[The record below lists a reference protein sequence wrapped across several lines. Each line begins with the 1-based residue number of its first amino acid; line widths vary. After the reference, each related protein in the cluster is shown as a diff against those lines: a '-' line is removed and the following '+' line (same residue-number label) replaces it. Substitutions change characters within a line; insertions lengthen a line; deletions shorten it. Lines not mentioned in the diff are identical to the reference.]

1 MYHDSHQLSSRGR
14 ASADLST
21 ALYVISVAA
30 RLVELHPTT
39 LRKYERV
46 GFLEPSRTPGR
57 TRLYSHADIRR
68 LRQIKRLVEERE
80 INLAGV
86 QMALDL
92 TNLLREISVVIA
104 EASDM
109 DALRRRIQSPL
120 RAAFATVGALEE
132 SHSQPSNNQRGR
144 SPADVR

>member
-1 MYHDSHQLSSRGR
+1 MYHDSHQVSAESARR
-14 ASADLST
+14 ARARTSD

-57 TRLYSHADIRR
+57 TRLYSLEDIHR
-68 LRQIKRLVEERE
+68 LQQIKRLVEERE
-80 INLAGV
+80 MNLAGV

-92 TNLLREISVVIA
+92 TELLSDLSIA
-104 EASDM
+104 IEQAHDLAS
-109 DALRRRIQSPL
+109 LRRRVAAPL
-120 RAAFATVGALEE
+120 RAAFATLGAL
-132 SHSQPSNNQRGR
+132 
-144 SPADVR
+144 D

>member
-1 MYHDSHQLSSRGR
+1 MYRDPHQVSSAVSRQAHD
-14 ASADLST
+14 

-57 TRLYSHADIRR
+57 TRLYSLEDIHR

-80 INLAGV
+80 MNLAGV

-92 TNLLREISVVIA
+92 TELLGEISTALEQAQDVA
-104 EASDM
+104 
-109 DALRRRIQSPL
+109 ALRRRLQAPL
-120 RAAFATVGALEE
+120 RAAFATLGAME
-132 SHSQPSNNQRGR
+132 
-144 SPADVR
+144 

>member
-1 MYHDSHQLSSRGR
+1 MYRDPHQVSENSAHSRSAR
-14 ASADLST
+14 APD

-57 TRLYSHADIRR
+57 TRLYSHDDIRR
-68 LRQIKRLVEERE
+68 LRQIKHLVDERE
-80 INLAGV
+80 MNLAGV

-92 TNLLREISVVIA
+92 TTLLSEISNAIDQTHDVV
-104 EASDM
+104 S
-109 DALRRRIQSPL
+109 LRRRVQAAL
-120 RAAFATVGALEE
+120 RAAFATLGA
-132 SHSQPSNNQRGR
+132 
-144 SPADVR
+144 AD

>member
-1 MYHDSHQLSSRGR
+1 MYRDTHQVSLTAARQAR
-14 ASADLST
+14 ARATD

-57 TRLYSHADIRR
+57 TRLYSHHDIRR
-68 LRQIKRLVEERE
+68 LRQIKYLVEERE
-80 INLAGV
+80 MNLAGV

-92 TNLLREISVVIA
+92 TDLLSEISDAIDQTQ
-104 EASDM
+104 DM
-109 DALRRRIQSPL
+109 VSLRRRVQ
-120 RAAFATVGALEE
+120 
-132 SHSQPSNNQRGR
+132 
-144 SPADVR
+144 

>member
-1 MYHDSHQLSSRGR
+1 MIDIT
-14 ASADLST
+14 A

-68 LRQIKRLVEERE
+68 LRQIKHLVDERE

-92 TNLLREISVVIA
+92 TSLLREITTQLDQAQDV
-104 EASDM
+104 E
-109 DALRRRIQSPL
+109 ALRRRVHAPL
-120 RAAFATVGALEE
+120 REAFATLGALE
-132 SHSQPSNNQRGR
+132 
-144 SPADVR
+144 

>member
-1 MYHDSHQLSSRGR
+1 MYRESNQVSTSRR
-14 ASADLST
+14 VARSD

-57 TRLYSHADIRR
+57 TRLYSRKDIRR
-68 LRQIKRLVEERE
+68 LQQIKRLVEERE

-92 TNLLREISVVIA
+92 TDRLSQILDA
-104 EASDM
+104 LDHAQDL
-109 DALRRRIQSPL
+109 DALRQRIQAPL
-120 RAAFATVGALEE
+120 REAFATLGVL
-132 SHSQPSNNQRGR
+132 
-144 SPADVR
+144 D

>member
-1 MYHDSHQLSSRGR
+1 MYRNSRQVSVGAAARRVHSGSTLS
-14 ASADLST
+14 D

-57 TRLYSHADIRR
+57 TRLYSGRDIQR

-80 INLAGV
+80 MNLAGV

-92 TNLLREISVVIA
+92 TDRLRDVLDVLDQAHDLDTLRPRLQGPLRE
-104 EASDM
+104 
-109 DALRRRIQSPL
+109 
-120 RAAFATVGALEE
+120 AFAVLGVLE
-132 SHSQPSNNQRGR
+132 
-144 SPADVR
+144 

>member
-1 MYHDSHQLSSRGR
+1 MYRDPHQVSEGSARHARAR
-14 ASADLST
+14 ASD

-57 TRLYSHADIRR
+57 TRLYSHEDIRR
-68 LRQIKRLVEERE
+68 LRQIKHLVDERE
-80 INLAGV
+80 MNLAGV

-92 TNLLREISVVIA
+92 TEVLSELANAIEQAHDLVSLRHN
-104 EASDM
+104 
-109 DALRRRIQSPL
+109 IQGAL
-120 RAAFATVGALEE
+120 RAAFATLGALE
-132 SHSQPSNNQRGR
+132 
-144 SPADVR
+144 

>member
-1 MYHDSHQLSSRGR
+1 MYREPHQVSSAATRE
-14 ASADLST
+14 AHA

-57 TRLYSHADIRR
+57 TRLYSLEDIHR

-80 INLAGV
+80 MNLAGV

-92 TNLLREISVVIA
+92 TEVLTELVSAVEQ
-104 EASDM
+104 ASDV
-109 DALRRRIQSPL
+109 ASLRHRIKTRVQ
-120 RAAFATVGALEE
+120 AAFATLGALE
-132 SHSQPSNNQRGR
+132 
-144 SPADVR
+144 

>member
-1 MYHDSHQLSSRGR
+1 MATRIKIQSGR
-14 ASADLST
+14 SAAQVDVSD

-57 TRLYSHADIRR
+57 TRLYSHDDIQR
-68 LRQIKRLVEERE
+68 LQQIKRLVEQRD

-86 QMALDL
+86 ELALQLTAQLKQIAAIVDEAPDL
-92 TNLLREISVVIA
+92 DTLRERVRPR
-104 EASDM
+104 
-109 DALRRRIQSPL
+109 LK
-120 RAAFATVGALEE
+120 AAFEAIGAV
-132 SHSQPSNNQRGR
+132 
-144 SPADVR
+144 A

>member
-1 MYHDSHQLSSRGR
+1 MYRDSHQVSEARR
-14 ASADLST
+14 ARVGGSLDVSA

-57 TRLYSHADIRR
+57 TRLYSHEDIRR
-68 LRQIKRLVEERE
+68 LRQIKHLVEERE
-80 INLAGV
+80 MNLAGV

-92 TNLLREISVVIA
+92 TDLLSEIATAI
-104 EASDM
+104 E
-109 DALRRRIQSPL
+109 QS
-120 RAAFATVGALEE
+120 
-132 SHSQPSNNQRGR
+132 Q
-144 SPADVR
+144 D

>member
-1 MYHDSHQLSSRGR
+1 MYRDSHQVSGTQRSRAG
-14 ASADLST
+14 AAVDVT
-21 ALYVISVAA
+21 AALYVISVAA

-92 TNLLREISVVIA
+92 TALLREITSQIDH
-104 EASDM
+104 ASDV
-109 DALRRRIQSPL
+109 DSLRRGLQAPMRE
-120 RAAFATVGALEE
+120 AFATLGAL
-132 SHSQPSNNQRGR
+132 
-144 SPADVR
+144 D

>member
-1 MYHDSHQLSSRGR
+1 MYRDPHQVSGE
-14 ASADLST
+14 ASLASG

-57 TRLYSHADIRR
+57 TRLYSREDIRR
-68 LRQIKRLVEERE
+68 LRQIKHLVDDRE

-92 TNLLREISVVIA
+92 TETLNEIARAIN
-104 EASDM
+104 EAPDVAS
-109 DALRRRIQSPL
+109 LRRRVQAPL
-120 RAAFATVGALEE
+120 RAAFATLGALE
-132 SHSQPSNNQRGR
+132 
-144 SPADVR
+144 

>member
-1 MYHDSHQLSSRGR
+1 MYRDPHQVTDHPTR
-14 ASADLST
+14 AARARPAD

-57 TRLYSHADIRR
+57 TRLYSREDIRR
-68 LRQIKRLVEERE
+68 LRQIKHLVEERE
-80 INLAGV
+80 MNLAGV

-92 TNLLREISVVIA
+92 TELLSEIAVAIEQSQ
-104 EASDM
+104 DM
-109 DALRRRIQSPL
+109 VSLRGRIQAPL
-120 RAAFATVGALEE
+120 RAAFATLGANE
-132 SHSQPSNNQRGR
+132 
-144 SPADVR
+144 

>member
-1 MYHDSHQLSSRGR
+1 MYRDPHQVSASFARQVRVR
-14 ASADLST
+14 ASD

-57 TRLYSHADIRR
+57 TRLYSLDDIRR
-68 LRQIKRLVEERE
+68 LQQIKRLVEQRE
-80 INLAGV
+80 MNLAGV

-92 TNLLREISVVIA
+92 TEVLSDIA
-104 EASDM
+104 NAIDQAH
-109 DALRRRIQSPL
+109 DLAALRHRVQAPL
-120 RAAFATVGALEE
+120 RAAFATLGALE
-132 SHSQPSNNQRGR
+132 
-144 SPADVR
+144 

>member
-1 MYHDSHQLSSRGR
+1 MYRNPHQVSGGAARQARRL
-14 ASADLST
+14 ASD

-68 LRQIKRLVEERE
+68 LQQIKRLVEERE

-92 TNLLREISVVIA
+92 TEILREISVAIA
-104 EASDM
+104 DAPDLE
-109 DALRRRIQSPL
+109 ALRRRIQ
-120 RAAFATVGALEE
+120 
-132 SHSQPSNNQRGR
+132 
-144 SPADVR
+144 

>member
-1 MYHDSHQLSSRGR
+1 MYRDSHQVSEAPARR
-14 ASADLST
+14 ARARAAD

-68 LRQIKRLVEERE
+68 LRQIKHLVEERE
-80 INLAGV
+80 MNLAGV

-92 TNLLREISVVIA
+92 TELLIELSNAIDEMQDVV
-104 EASDM
+104 S
-109 DALRRRIQSPL
+109 LRRRVQAPL
-120 RAAFATVGALEE
+120 RAAFATLGALE
-132 SHSQPSNNQRGR
+132 
-144 SPADVR
+144 

>member
-1 MYHDSHQLSSRGR
+1 MYRESRQVSEARQGR
-14 ASADLST
+14 DGSTLDVSA

-46 GFLEPSRTPGR
+46 GFLEPSRTAGR

-80 INLAGV
+80 MNLAGV

-92 TNLLREISVVIA
+92 TELLSEIANAFDQATDVV
-104 EASDM
+104 S
-109 DALRRRIQSPL
+109 LRRRIQAPL
-120 RAAFATVGALEE
+120 RAAFATLGALE
-132 SHSQPSNNQRGR
+132 
-144 SPADVR
+144 

>member
-1 MYHDSHQLSSRGR
+1 MYREPHQVSSARTRQAHD
-14 ASADLST
+14 

-57 TRLYSHADIRR
+57 TRLYSLEDIHR

-80 INLAGV
+80 MNLAGV

-92 TNLLREISVVIA
+92 TELLAEISTALDQAHDVA
-104 EASDM
+104 T
-109 DALRRRIQSPL
+109 LRRRVQVPL
-120 RAAFATVGALEE
+120 RAAFATLGALE
-132 SHSQPSNNQRGR
+132 
-144 SPADVR
+144 

>member
-1 MYHDSHQLSSRGR
+1 MYHDSHQVSERGR
-14 ASADLST
+14 AVRGRATD

-57 TRLYSHADIRR
+57 TRLYSQTDIRR
-68 LRQIKRLVEERE
+68 LRQIKHLVEARE
-80 INLAGV
+80 MNLAGV

-92 TNLLREISVVIA
+92 TELLSEISTAIDQA
-104 EASDM
+104 QDLIS
-109 DALRRRIQSPL
+109 LRRRVQVPL
-120 RAAFATVGALEE
+120 RSAFATLGALE
-132 SHSQPSNNQRGR
+132 
-144 SPADVR
+144 